1 MPKACPYV
9 MIRNFITP
17 PFLRLAWGVCMG
29 LFQGDFVD
37 ATLVAAAFKIGVEE
51 HLHHCQGFVVGHETA
66 GHGDEISIVVLTR
79 K

>member
-1 MPKACPYV
+1 MSQLFSGKDKSTHWADVKYHVPTY
-9 MIRNFITP
+9 
-17 PFLRLAWGVCMG
+17 CMG

-37 ATLVAAAFKIGVEE
+37 TTLVAAAFKIGVEE
-51 HLHHCQGFVVGHETA
+51 YFYHCQGFVVGHETA